1 MPGGFPG
8 EGDDKGKYVRVMKS
22 LDVSDEASVAKV
34 SLSDSLASW
43 MVDQLRFGCLAN
55 SLRSGDGR
63 ARGGRIE
70 IHRLPR
76 DRRR

>member
-34 SLSDSLASW
+34 SLSDALASW
-43 MVDQLRFGCLAN
+43 MVDQLRFWL
-55 SLRSGDGR
+55 SS
-63 ARGGRIE
+63 
-70 IHRLPR
+70 
-76 DRRR
+76 

>member
-34 SLSDSLASW
+34 SLPDALASW
-43 MVDQLRFGCLAN
+43 MVERFGFGCLAN
-55 SLRSGDGR
+55 S
-63 ARGGRIE
+63 
-70 IHRLPR
+70 
-76 DRRR
+76 

>member
-34 SLSDSLASW
+34 SLSDALASW
-43 MVDQLRFGCLAN
+43 MVVQVRFSCLAN
-55 SLRSGDGR
+55 S
-63 ARGGRIE
+63 
-70 IHRLPR
+70 
-76 DRRR
+76 